1 MISPFKNFKIRFS
14 LNSDLALTDKY
25 HSISVPF
32 SRNLLFEL
40 QNIRT
45 FEEMIETDLL
55 IIGAGPTG
63 LFTVFEAGLLKLKC
77 HIIDALPQV
86 GGQLSELYPKKPI
99 FDIPGYPEVLAGDLV
114 NNLMEQ
120 IKQFQPGFTF
130 NEKADTIDK
139 LEDGTFIVTT
149 NKGTKHHAKAI
160 AIAGGLG
167 SFDPRKPL
175 IENIEHY
182 EDKGVEYFVKDPELF
197 RDKRVVIAGGG
208 DSALDWSIFLADVA
222 SSVTLIHRRN
232 EFRGALDSVEKA
244 QEFKKL
250 GLINLVTPAE
260 VISLHGETHLNA
272 ITIEINDQQQR
283 IETDYF
289 IPLFGLTPK
298 LGPIANWGLDIE
310 KNAIKVDNALDYQT
324 NIPGIYAIGDVN
336 TYPGKLKLIL
346 CGFHEATLMC
356 QSVYQRL
363 NPGKKFVLKYT
374 TVSGVD
380 GFDGTRKEAE
390 KAVVKSIE

>member
-1 MISPFKNFKIRFS
+1 
-14 LNSDLALTDKY
+14 
-25 HSISVPF
+25 
-32 SRNLLFEL
+32 
-40 QNIRT
+40 
-45 FEEMIETDLL
+45 MIETDIL

-77 HIIDALPQV
+77 HIIDALPQP
-86 GGQLSELYPKKPI
+86 GGQLAELYPKKPI
-99 FDIPGYPEVLAGDLV
+99 YDIPGLPDILAGELV
-114 NNLMEQ
+114 TNLLEQ
-120 IKQFQPGFTF
+120 IKQFQPGFTLS
-130 NEKADTIDK
+130 ETAETIDK
-139 LEDGTFIVTT
+139 LEDGSFIVST

-167 SFDPRKPL
+167 TFEPRKPE
-175 IENIEHY
+175 IDRISFY
-182 EDKGVEYFVKDPELF
+182 EEKGVEYFVKDPELF
-197 RDKRVVIAGGG
+197 RNKKIVIAGGG

-222 SSVTLIHRRN
+222 SKVTLIHRRN
-232 EFRGALDSVEKA
+232 EFRGALDSVEKL
-244 QEFKKL
+244 QEYKKL
-250 GLINLVTPAE
+250 GYVNLITPAE
-260 VISLHGETHLNA
+260 VVSLHGEDHLNA
-272 ITIEINDQQQR
+272 ITISKDNNQET

-298 LGPIANWGLDIE
+298 LGAIANWGLEIE
-310 KNAIKVDNALDYQT
+310 KNAIKVNNALDYQT

-363 NPGKKFVLKYT
+363 NPGKKYVLKYT

-390 KAVVKSIE
+390 KAVVKAID